1 MIVDGK
7 EYTEIDIAAGTNLDE
22 AIVELIG
29 CRDDGK
35 LAYINFNGTILYS
48 DTVTPDGAYKEVTG
62 MTRAEFFTRQDEE
75 RKKYERE
82 EAEHKKKIP
91 ELTEEWKEKGHK
103 ILDEKYWEL
112 WDEVVPIRLGDLYRG
127 MELGCTLDI
136 VEKLNAGC
144 DFAEAREIFEKQGHS
159 GMSASL
165 MFSMLINFCERGADF
180 VRALRN
186 EL

>member
-1 MIVDGK
+1 MTIDGK
-7 EYTEIDIAAGTNLDE
+7 EYREIEMFAGTSIDDAVNELEKHRE
-22 AIVELIG
+22 AGELV
-29 CRDDGK
+29 CV
-35 LAYINFNGTILYS
+35 NFNETYLCS
-48 DTVTPDGAYKEVTG
+48 DTVTLDGAYKAITGVTK
-62 MTRAEFFTRQDEE
+62 AEFAARERARREE
-75 RKKYERE
+75 WARE

-103 ILDEKYWEL
+103 ILDKKYWEL

-159 GMSASL
+159 GMSAGL